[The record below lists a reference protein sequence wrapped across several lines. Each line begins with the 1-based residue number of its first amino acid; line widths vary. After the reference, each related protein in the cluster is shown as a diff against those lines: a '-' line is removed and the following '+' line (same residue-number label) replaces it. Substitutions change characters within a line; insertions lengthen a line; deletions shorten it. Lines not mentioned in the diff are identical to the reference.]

1 MRQFFLCET
10 FTDRPTWS
18 SGSDRCV
25 CQHSPTTTESLCHTK
40 ASQVYMLG
48 NGIIADLL
56 LPARSVVCRNE
67 WDSRWNILS
76 RAEDLNARF
85 GRLRFLLM
93 KQFFLLLDDI
103 CWLVWILEEF
113 FIVYSVFSSSS
124 LSAFFLTSAH
134 TMFFISP
141 SSTCFFLLPGTY
153 RYEEEE
159 KSSFLLRYDFYCA
172 SWWAK
177 KLHELCVCE
186 HEAPRERE
194 SGKLVE
200 NLLLWQ
206 RHTKSND
213 EAPAVSA
220 WISRRELH
228 SQQCC
233 QWFSVYLPHNRF
245 ETQLRVAGES
255 FVWAYGK
262 SKLFFGCRVFDDVTR
277 CTSLLTKW

>member
-1 MRQFFLCET
+1 MSQLIYAIRGWTFSFLSSSPTRSSSSSASLCDSFFLCET

-134 TMFFISP
+134 TMFF
-141 SSTCFFLLPGTY
+141 
-153 RYEEEE
+153 
-159 KSSFLLRYDFYCA
+159 FYFA
-172 SWWAK
+172 FI
-177 KLHELCVCE
+177 H
-186 HEAPRERE
+186 
-194 SGKLVE
+194 
-200 NLLLWQ
+200 LLLF
-206 RHTKSND
+206 
-213 EAPAVSA
+213 AA
-220 WISRRELH
+220 WHI
-228 SQQCC
+228 
-233 QWFSVYLPHNRF
+233 
-245 ETQLRVAGES
+245 
-255 FVWAYGK
+255 
-262 SKLFFGCRVFDDVTR
+262 
-277 CTSLLTKW
+277 